1 MSACLGSGIARNARS
16 CSCASTRSLQ
26 AAIAY
31 AARQKRTTEMTR
43 SKNNGTDL
51 SFSRRSLLKGAAAA
65 TVLSAMPWSVRRAF
79 AEQAFDVVVIGGGTA
94 GIPAAIFAADR
105 GARVALIEKGPTV
118 GGTLFVSG
126 GMMAGANTVFQK
138 AKGIEDSPDA
148 HYEDVMRINGN
159 TSDPALTRL
168 WADNAGATINWLAE
182 NGFTIG
188 EGQPVTGTMYDHYSI
203 PRYQWGAANGGSILQ
218 VIQPLLEHRIQE
230 GRITLLTEAGAVD
243 LIKDDRGA
251 VTGVVTEDG
260 NGKRSDIRG
269 RNVVIAS
276 GGCAANA
283 TMFENLHGVPL
294 YRKAAWPFSQ
304 GDGLM
309 LGLGAG
315 GYLRGAETYLGYF
328 GSIPMNDEIP
338 SPPAANMALHPDLRA
353 PWEVFVNARGERF
366 VREDHPSLNSRD
378 RAMDAQPGHRFW
390 AIFDQQILNE
400 APLLIPDWSRNQFLD
415 AFNNHPMF
423 TRASS
428 LGELGVITGID
439 PAGLERSIRAYNTA
453 LERKSPDSFDR
464 SHRPLPVSR
473 APFYAI
479 RSQTWTLKSYAGLA
493 VNKDLQVIT
502 EEGNPIK
509 NLYAAGEVLGAATSG
524 RSHTSGASVTPA
536 LTFGRLLG
544 RKIV

>member
-1 MSACLGSGIARNARS
+1 
-16 CSCASTRSLQ
+16 
-26 AAIAY
+26 
-31 AARQKRTTEMTR
+31 MTQDDHE
-43 SKNNGTDL
+43 NNDANL
-51 SFSRRSLLKGAAAA
+51 SFPRRSLLKGAAAA
-65 TVLSAMPWSVRRAF
+65 TVLAALPWSVRRAY
-79 AEQAFDVVVIGGGTA
+79 AEQAFDVIVIGGGTA
-94 GIPAAIFAADR
+94 GIPAAIFAAER
-105 GARVALIEKGPTV
+105 GARVAVIEKGPTV

-159 TSDPALTRL
+159 TSDPVLTRL
-168 WADNAGATINWLAE
+168 WADNAGPTIDWLAE

-218 VIQPLLEHRIQE
+218 VIQPLLERQIQE
-230 GRITLLTEAGAVD
+230 GRVTVLTEAGAVD
-243 LIKDDRGA
+243 LIKDGGA
-251 VTGVVTEDG
+251 VTGVVTQDSK
-260 NGKRSDIRG
+260 GKRSDILG

-294 YRKAAWPFSQ
+294 YRKVAWPFSQ
-304 GDGLM
+304 GDGLS

-328 GSIPMNDEIP
+328 GSIPMNDQIP
-338 SPPAANMALHPDLRA
+338 APPAANMSIHPDTRA

-378 RAMDAQPGHRFW
+378 RAMDLQPGHRFW
-390 AIFDQQILNE
+390 AIFDQRILDE
-400 APLLIPDWSRNQFLD
+400 APPLIPEWSRNQFLR
-415 AFNNHPMF
+415 AFNSHPMF
-423 TRASS
+423 TRAPT
-428 LGELGVITGID
+428 LGELGVVTGID
-439 PAGLERSIRAYNTA
+439 PAGLERGIHAYNVA
-453 LERKSPDSFDR
+453 IEKKAQDSFDR
-464 SHRPLPVSR
+464 AYRPLPISR
-473 APFYAI
+473 PPFYAV

-493 VNKDLQVIT
+493 VNADLQVIT
-502 EEGNPIK
+502 REGDPVG

-544 RKIV
+544 RNIIAF

>member
-1 MSACLGSGIARNARS
+1 
-16 CSCASTRSLQ
+16 
-26 AAIAY
+26 
-31 AARQKRTTEMTR
+31 MTR
-43 SKNNGTDL
+43 DDHQNQDTNL
-51 SFSRRSLLKGAAAA
+51 SFPRRSVLKGAAAV
-65 TVLSAMPWSVRRAF
+65 TVLAALPWSIRRAY
-79 AEQAFDVVVIGGGTA
+79 AEQAFDLVIIGGGTA
-94 GIPAAIFAADR
+94 GLPAAIFAAGR
-105 GARVALIEKGPTV
+105 GARVAVIEKGPAV

-126 GMMAGANTVFQK
+126 GMIAGANTVFQE

-159 TSDPALTRL
+159 TSDPVLTRL

-218 VIQPLLEHRIQE
+218 VLQPLLERHIQQ
-230 GRITLLTEAGAVD
+230 GRVTLLTEAGAVD
-243 LIKDDRGA
+243 LIKDRGA
-251 VTGVVTEDG
+251 VTGVVTQDG
-260 NGKRSDIRG
+260 KGKRSDVLG

-294 YRKAAWPFSQ
+294 YRKVAWPFSQ
-304 GDGLM
+304 GDGLS

-328 GSIPMNDEIP
+328 GSIPMNDQIP
-338 SPPAANMALHPDLRA
+338 SPPAANMSIHPDSRA

-378 RAMDAQPGHRFW
+378 RAMDLQPGHRFW
-390 AIFDQQILNE
+390 AIFDQGILDE
-400 APLLIPDWSRNQFLD
+400 APPLIADWSRNQFMD
-415 AFNNHPMF
+415 AFNSHPMF
-423 TRASS
+423 TRAAT
-428 LGELGVITGID
+428 LGELGVVTGID
-439 PAGLERSIRAYNTA
+439 PAGLERSIQTYNAAVEKKAPDPFDRAY
-453 LERKSPDSFDR
+453 
-464 SHRPLPVSR
+464 RPLPVSR
-473 APFYAI
+473 PPFYAV

-493 VNKDLQVIT
+493 VNENLQVIT
-502 EEGNPIK
+502 REGDPVG
-509 NLYAAGEVLGAATSG
+509 NLFAAGEVLGAATSG

-544 RKIV
+544 GKIVQF